1 MRVLLI
7 HNRYQLAGG
16 EDAVVQQ
23 ELAMLRES
31 GVDVRLFE
39 VDNDSIVSPLE
50 RIRAATGTIYSWQMR
65 STVSEIIK
73 ELRPEVIHVHNFFP
87 RLSPSV
93 YDAAHQN
100 GCAVVQ
106 TLHNYRLICANAK
119 LFRDNLPCHDCVG
132 RAYGWPGVLH
142 RCYRESAVGSAVV
155 AGMTAWHRARGTW
168 KTRVDRYIVLTEFAR
183 DLFAQSGV
191 IPLNRM
197 VVKANAVADPGLGAG
212 KGNYLLFVGRLVPE
226 KGIKVLL
233 DAAGLG
239 AGFPMPLKVVGTGP
253 LEGEVRA
260 AERAG
265 RIEYLGVQTKAAV
278 LSLMQHATAL
288 LFPSIWYEG
297 MPVVLA
303 EAYATG
309 LPVIASRLG
318 AMTGL
323 IIHEENGLH
332 VEPGD
337 SDGLQRAARR
347 IASAPEF
354 AAKLRRNARATYK
367 EKYTPQTS
375 LKILL
380 QTYEDAQK
388 SYSGS

>member
-1 MRVLLI
+1 
-7 HNRYQLAGG
+7 
-16 EDAVVQQ
+16 
-23 ELAMLRES
+23 
-31 GVDVRLFE
+31 
-39 VDNDSIVSPLE
+39 
-50 RIRAATGTIYSWQMR
+50 
-65 STVSEIIK
+65 
-73 ELRPEVIHVHNFFP
+73 
-87 RLSPSV
+87 
-93 YDAAHQN
+93 
-100 GCAVVQ
+100 
-106 TLHNYRLICANAK
+106 
-119 LFRDNLPCHDCVG
+119 
-132 RAYGWPGVLH
+132 
-142 RCYRESAVGSAVV
+142 
-155 AGMTAWHRARGTW
+155 
-168 KTRVDRYIVLTEFAR
+168 
-183 DLFAQSGV
+183 
-191 IPLNRM
+191 
-197 VVKANAVADPGLGAG
+197 
-212 KGNYLLFVGRLVPE
+212 
-226 KGIKVLL
+226 
-233 DAAGLG
+233 
-239 AGFPMPLKVVGTGP
+239 
-253 LEGEVRA
+253 
-260 AERAG
+260 
-265 RIEYLGVQTKAAV
+265 
-278 LSLMQHATAL
+278 MQHATAL